1 MKHYYLMQECSDL
14 KYIIVLVVAIICL
27 GNASA
32 TTINIVYVNASTTA
46 QVYFNN
52 GSAQYQYNETNSLI
66 DDLNT
71 LMITGTVD
79 NSRDLIDNPTIIY
92 EKVLYILAVIF
103 FAFMFILAVW
113 IVKKVIG

>member
-1 MKHYYLMQECSDL
+1 MKRYYSMLECSNL
-14 KYIIVLVVAIICL
+14 KYVIVLVVAIICL

-32 TTINIVYVNASTTA
+32 TTIDLVYVNTNTTA
-46 QVYFNN
+46 ECYFNN
-52 GSAQYQYNETNSLI
+52 GSTQYYHEETNSLT
-66 DDLNT
+66 DELNT

-92 EKVLYILAVIF
+92 DRVLYILAVIF
-103 FAFMFILAVW
+103 FAFMFLLSVY